1 MIYLDNEKTEKKT
14 PSTLKEIS
22 SGEHSIKLQR
32 PWYQPK
38 TKKVTVEDEK
48 TTHIKFNLKPVF
60 ANIIV
65 KTSPSAKILIDGQV
79 KGISKWNGRLM
90 EGIYTIKVEK
100 NRYYSQ
106 EQQIKVK
113 AGKDISLNFD
123 LKGKSGNVDIVTNP
137 MNAKVIINNEK
148 LGTTPITL
156 KNMLIGK
163 YNIKL
168 EKKGYGTIVKTISI
182 NENKTVRIDEELT
195 VGKKVT
201 ITSKPEGAKLYI
213 NDRPQGKTPKS
224 KTLSFGRH
232 NIKLINGE
240 REVSKKIN
248 ISENGKTRFL
258 FDVMEFKDKYLERAN
273 KAYALKNWRNAY
285 EYYKRYQNLSSSNKF
300 ALKMKICELQMNQYN
315 AGFVIYSYDS
325 QSPIG
330 ISFGHLNK
338 SKLSWYLNTKMDLGI
353 FKVNAFTI
361 DNSGTSE
368 EMDTWTWWDGY
379 LEPTGEMRKTNI
391 AISGGI
397 TFKIFYPLWG
407 YLGSGIGYF
416 RVDERVKEYN
426 GDGSLD
432 QTSWFRNVDESKF
445 GMFPEGGIKL
455 KISDIII
462 LKYGIMYHNELIHQ
476 FGLGFKLW

>member
-1 MIYLDNEKTEKKT
+1 MMIYLDNEKTEKKT

-248 ISENGKTRFL
+248 ICFL
-258 FDVMEFKDKYLERAN
+258 
-273 KAYALKNWRNAY
+273 
-285 EYYKRYQNLSSSNKF
+285 
-300 ALKMKICELQMNQYN
+300 
-315 AGFVIYSYDS
+315 
-325 QSPIG
+325 
-330 ISFGHLNK
+330 
-338 SKLSWYLNTKMDLGI
+338 T
-353 FKVNAFTI
+353 
-361 DNSGTSE
+361 NS
-368 EMDTWTWWDGY
+368 
-379 LEPTGEMRKTNI
+379 
-391 AISGGI
+391 
-397 TFKIFYPLWG
+397 
-407 YLGSGIGYF
+407 
-416 RVDERVKEYN
+416 
-426 GDGSLD
+426 
-432 QTSWFRNVDESKF
+432 
-445 GMFPEGGIKL
+445 
-455 KISDIII
+455 
-462 LKYGIMYHNELIHQ
+462 
-476 FGLGFKLW
+476 